1 MLCKGC
7 GMNRAGVSS
16 QFCSQVCEER
26 WNEGKVIREC
36 KKCGRVFE
44 RPIEKHT
51 LVCPDC
57 YYREHYAPPKSPAR
71 RAGKTPPK
79 DEIGEIIHQQQKL
92 QAETGRRLSYG
103 EIVAKMDEV

>member
-7 GMNRAGVSS
+7 GMNRARISS

-36 KKCGRVFE
+36 KKCGR
-44 RPIEKHT
+44 
-51 LVCPDC
+51 
-57 YYREHYAPPKSPAR
+57 
-71 RAGKTPPK
+71 AGKTPPK

-92 QAETGRRLSYG
+92 QTETGRRLSYG
-103 EIVAKMDEV
+103 EIVAKMDDEV